1 MHTDIGGMVYSPILS
16 VRDVEILKRWFEL
29 ASFLDPIL
37 RSHPSNGQDHVPQP
51 WSSSMIETTTKFSRI
66 HVALKSYK
74 RKLLNLL
81 AETGLPPVRHT
92 LMCCDVETVSND
104 DFESL
109 TDQLML
115 GNDLMI
121 APVVKS
127 GAKTVSSVLIPPPC
141 SASCGSGN
149 DDRNET
155 WYNIWKGPNVLHE
168 SGTVLKNV
176 DAALG
181 FPAVFVRSGS
191 DVAKALSNTISN
203 I

>member
-1 MHTDIGGMVYSPILS
+1 MG
-16 VRDVEILKRWFEL
+16 
-29 ASFLDPIL
+29 
-37 RSHPSNGQDHVPQP
+37 
-51 WSSSMIETTTKFSRI
+51 
-66 HVALKSYK
+66 
-74 RKLLNLL
+74 
-81 AETGLPPVRHT
+81 
-92 LMCCDVETVSND
+92 D

-109 TDQLML
+109 TNQLML

-191 DVAKALSNTISN
+191 DVAKALSNTIIN
-203 I
+203 